1 MNASRVWFAAAM
13 LLSLFAAPIQGQSAT
28 GRKQVATVAQKG
40 LRSEGCSGCRA
51 WVTGPD
57 NTTIHILD
65 LEAESVQNDYNG
77 RPVMYYN
84 SGFRTVIYYKRPG
97 VVYYKHSL
105 DSDPGPARTPAEKAA
120 ARAEACKGVTEVFGK
135 KPKSCP

>member
-1 MNASRVWFAAAM
+1 MSASRVWIGVAV
-13 LLSLFAAPIQGQSAT
+13 LVGLYSAPLHGQSAT
-28 GRKQVATVAQKG
+28 GRKQVAAVTQTG

-65 LEAESVQNDYNG
+65 LEAESVPNDYNG

-84 SGFRTVIYYKRPG
+84 SGFRTVVYYKRPG

-105 DSDPGPARTPAEKAA
+105 DTDPGPARTPEEKAA
-120 ARAEACKGVTEVFGK
+120 ARAKACKGVTEVFGQ